1 MLSKEQQ
8 DFINATLGV
17 TADELAK
24 AISDEQEVKLDLPQ
38 GRFLTKEQEETLL
51 DNHGKQRYDAG
62 KSKALKDAYDGK
74 TKDEFLNEF
83 KQSILE
89 DAKIEPN
96 KKLSEKEQALKAMQD
111 KYENDRKEWE
121 SKYGSLE
128 SQLNGIRT
136 KGEIVKHLPSELPK
150 GLTIDDATMIVSNSF
165 EFKDGSVYRNGEIL
179 RDDLQN
185 PITMDKAIASFVE
198 ERGWNVQTPKGRG
211 PQKPNYKGAEPKN
224 YDEFVQLCESKNISP
239 GSIDGKNLLKQFA
252 DKNPEFFNE

>member
-1 MLSKEQQ
+1 MLPKEQQ

-24 AISDEQEVKLDLPQ
+24 AISDEQEVKMEFPQ

-74 TKDEFLNEF
+74 DKEEFLNEF
-83 KQSILE
+83 KNTILE
-89 DAKIEPN
+89 EAKLEPN

-111 KYENDRKEWE
+111 KYESDKREWE
-121 SKYGSLE
+121 SKYGNLE
-128 SQLNGIRT
+128 SQLNGIKT
-136 KGEIVKHLPSELPK
+136 TSEIAKHLPGDLPK
-150 GLTIDDATMIVSNSF
+150 GLTREDATMIVSNSL
-165 EFKDGSVYRNGEIL
+165 EFKDGQVYKNGEIL

-211 PQKPNYKGAEPKN
+211 PQKPNFKGTDPKN
-224 YDEFVQLCESKNISP
+224 YDEFVSLCESKGISP
-239 GSIDGKNLLKQFA
+239 GSVDGKALLKTYA
-252 DKNPEFFNE
+252 DKNPEFFND

>member
-17 TADELAK
+17 TADELAN
-24 AISDEQEVKLDLPQ
+24 AISDEQEVKLEFPQ

-74 TKDEFLNEF
+74 SKEEFLNEF
-83 KQSILE
+83 KSSILE

-96 KKLSEKEQALKAMQD
+96 KKLSEKEQALKALQD

-121 SKYGSLE
+121 SKYGTLE
-128 SQLNGIRT
+128 SQLNGIKT
-136 KGEIVKHLPSELPK
+136 ANDISKHLPDELPK
-150 GLTIDDATMIVSNSF
+150 GLTREDATMIVNNIF
-165 EFKDGSVYRNGEIL
+165 EFKDGQTYKNGEIL

-185 PITMDKAIASFVE
+185 PIPMDKAIASFVE
-198 ERGWNVQTPKGRG
+198 ERGWNVQAPKGRG
-211 PQKPNYKGAEPKN
+211 PQKPNFKGSDPKN
-224 YDEFVQLCESKNISP
+224 YDEFVQVCESKGISP
-239 GSIDGKNLLKQFA
+239 GSVEGKNLLKSYA
-252 DKNPEFFNE
+252 DKNPEFFND

>member
-24 AISDEQEVKLDLPQ
+24 AISDEQEVKMEFPQ

-74 TKDEFLNEF
+74 TKDEFLNEY
-83 KQSILE
+83 KTSILE

-96 KKLSEKEQALKAMQD
+96 KKLSEKEQALKALQD
-111 KYENDRKEWE
+111 KYESDRKEWE
-121 SKYGSLE
+121 SKYGNLE
-128 SQLNGIRT
+128 NQLNGIKT
-136 KGEIVKHLPSELPK
+136 TSEIAKYLPNELPK
-150 GLTIDDATMIVSNSF
+150 GLTREDATMIVTNSL
-165 EFKDGSVYRNGEIL
+165 EFKDGQVYKNGEIL

-211 PQKPNYKGAEPKN
+211 PQKPNYNGSDPKN
-224 YDEFVQLCESKNISP
+224 YEEFVQLCESKGISP
-239 GSIDGKNLLKQFA
+239 GSVEGKSLLKTFA
-252 DKNPEFFNE
+252 DKNPEFFND